1 MFRKIRQHKKILWVS
16 ILMLLVLS
24 VYLYQ
29 EFRPTVIFHSPN
41 EYEYLGKVVCTYSGE
56 QDKLYIKDYVAIYR
70 IPYTY
75 NWNEEDEIAI
85 FMRNYGDILKKEDIN
100 FWRLDVFLDENGHY
114 KKNTI
119 KKYFWQKNQ
128 EQD

>member
-1 MFRKIRQHKKILWVS
+1 MFRKIRQHKKILWIS

-29 EFRPTVIFHSPN
+29 EFRPTVIFHTYKESG
-41 EYEYLGKVVCTYSGE
+41 YLGKVSTFSGSI
-56 QDKLYIKDYVAIYR
+56 DKLYIKNHTAQYR
-70 IPYTY
+70 FPHIWDWDDE
-75 NWNEEDEIAI
+75 NEIAI
-85 FMRNYGDILKKEDIN
+85 FTKNYNELLTKKDID
-100 FWRLDVFLDENGHY
+100 FWRWDVYLDENGRY
-114 KKNTI
+114 KKHTI

>member
-29 EFRPTVIFHSPN
+29 EFRPTVIFHTYK
-41 EYEYLGKVVCTYSGE
+41 EFGYWGKVSTFSGSI
-56 QDKLYIKDYVAIYR
+56 DKLYIKNHTTQYR
-70 IPYTY
+70 FPHIWD
-75 NWNEEDEIAI
+75 WNDENEIAI
-85 FMRNYGDILKKEDIN
+85 FTKNYNELLTKKDMD
-100 FWRLDVFLDENGHY
+100 FWRWDVYLDENGHY
-114 KKNTI
+114 KKHTI
-119 KKYFWQKNQ
+119 KKYFWRKNQ